1 MTKLTTGWQVNEKRT
16 NCEEQRDSN
25 SNETRVL
32 VSVSMYCE
40 GNLKSYG
47 SLPFNLSTVSRHDGT
62 LFVFCCV
69 IQSPN
74 TTKNS
79 ILFNFKLEVSIPTR
93 LFALF
98 AKFSKSTKQRPF
110 VATLVRC
117 RKETLKAKRR

>member
-1 MTKLTTGWQVNEKRT
+1 MTKLTTGWEVNEKRT

-62 LFVFCCV
+62 LFVFCRV
-69 IQSPN
+69 IQWPN
-74 TTKNS
+74 TTK
-79 ILFNFKLEVSIPTR
+79 KR
-93 LFALF
+93 LFDF
-98 AKFSKSTKQRPF
+98 IQFQIRSFDSN
-110 VATLVRC
+110 
-117 RKETLKAKRR
+117 ETICSIR

>member
-1 MTKLTTGWQVNEKRT
+1 MTKLTTGWEVNEKPT

-69 IQSPN
+69 IQWPN
-74 TTKNS
+74 TKKER
-79 ILFNFKLEVSIPTR
+79 LFNFIKFQIRSFDSSEIVYSIR
-93 LFALF
+93 QIFRIYE
-98 AKFSKSTKQRPF
+98 TKAFRGNSGTSQ
-110 VATLVRC
+110 
-117 RKETLKAKRR
+117 KRNF

>member
-1 MTKLTTGWQVNEKRT
+1 MAKLTTGWEVNEKRT

-62 LFVFCCV
+62 LFVFC
-69 IQSPN
+69 PR
-74 TTKNS
+74 NS
-79 ILFNFKLEVSIPTR
+79 MTEYY
-93 LFALF
+93 
-98 AKFSKSTKQRPF
+98 
-110 VATLVRC
+110 
-117 RKETLKAKRR
+117 KETSIRFYSISN